1 MMIGEELVHSRK
13 IGLQGRVQARF
24 LHGQLVRQEF
34 EDFVRCGSR
43 LAVPALDARPQC
55 RDLVIQLDGEVER
68 VLAAAVADLVDL
80 LLDRAELAAEA
91 VESSHQGSVLILLQP
106 VVHLLFQ
113 FAHQNHDFVRVGH
126 PVADLHGERE
136 LLREIGDGDVV
147 EAGILFDLEL
157 VGERLAVGR
166 ETRLGS
172 SELAQIGYVSENQ
185 KLPGWMTLE
194 QLLQFCKPLYPTW
207 DGLLG
212 EKLVRQFDLPPG
224 RKIRTL
230 SRGQRIKAAMVT
242 ALAYRPRLLVLD
254 EPFSG
259 LDVAVREELVQ
270 GMLEL
275 AGQGDWTLFISSHDL
290 EDIENLVD
298 WVGFINEG
306 RLLFSEELERL
317 QARFREVEV
326 TLPEAAAAATNLPR
340 SWGPLQ
346 VAGKVLRFIETQYQ
360 EGESEAHIRRIFPTA
375 ENLFIS
381 PLSLRSI
388 FVTLARQSKGSSRE
402 EKTL

>member
-1 MMIGEELVHSRK
+1 MNSPLWSENLTRRFGRLEAVCDLNLMVPEGSLFALLGPNGAGKTTTIHVLMNLLRPSS
-13 IGLQGRVQARF
+13 GRVMVM
-24 LHGQLVRQEF
+24 GK
-34 EDFVRCGSR
+34 DS
-43 LAVPALDARPQC
+43 
-55 RDLVIQLDGEVER
+55 
-68 VLAAAVADLVDL
+68 
-80 LLDRAELAAEA
+80 
-91 VESSHQGSVLILLQP
+91 
-106 VVHLLFQ
+106 
-113 FAHQNHDFVRVGH
+113 
-126 PVADLHGERE
+126 
-136 LLREIGDGDVV
+136 
-147 EAGILFDLEL
+147 
-157 VGERLAVGR
+157 
-166 ETRLGS
+166 TRLGS